1 MKDYKGIYH
10 NVEDNTKSYE
20 YGAHFKYSELYIA
33 LKNLQIKQ
41 QNGEAPLEENNNNLQ
56 KENENKEEIYREKKR
71 KKYRLK
77 SLKMDENNR
86 YFKTEANQKRNES
99 NELEIIED
107 EEEDIKKK
115 LRLRKSRLVTKVHLP
130 KISSN
135 NLISLGKNHLNT
147 ESNEKVK
154 VHQSYDFNN
163 MRRISFP
170 KIYSLYKE
178 NMQENANNNIIVET
192 QSIFDEKGGI
202 KIYKDS
208 NEKIPRKNGSNRKS
222 KNKIF
227 ESEDKIELLPK
238 SHKKKDR
245 LKSIFD
251 REKLIK
257 NSNLFLG
264 EKNNYT
270 NIDKSGIV
278 NNPIS
283 QQIYNLKKQIIGKK
297 NF

>member
-20 YGAHFKYSELYIA
+20 YGAHFKYSELYVA

-41 QNGEAPLEENNNNLQ
+41 QNEDTPLEENNNNLQ

-86 YFKTEANQKRNES
+86 YFKTEANKKRNEN

-107 EEEDIKKK
+107 EEDIKKK
-115 LRLRKSRLVTKVHLP
+115 LRRRKSRLVTKVHLP

>member
-1 MKDYKGIYH
+1 
-10 NVEDNTKSYE
+10 
-20 YGAHFKYSELYIA
+20 
-33 LKNLQIKQ
+33 
-41 QNGEAPLEENNNNLQ
+41 
-56 KENENKEEIYREKKR
+56 
-71 KKYRLK
+71 
-77 SLKMDENNR
+77 
-86 YFKTEANQKRNES
+86 
-99 NELEIIED
+99 
-107 EEEDIKKK
+107 
-115 LRLRKSRLVTKVHLP
+115 
-130 KISSN
+130 
-135 NLISLGKNHLNT
+135 
-147 ESNEKVK
+147 
-154 VHQSYDFNN
+154 
-163 MRRISFP
+163 
-170 KIYSLYKE
+170 
-178 NMQENANNNIIVET
+178 MQENANNNIIVET

>member
-1 MKDYKGIYH
+1 MKEYKGLYH
-10 NVEDNTKSYE
+10 NVEEKRKFYE
-20 YGAHFKYSELYIA
+20 YGAHFKYSELYYA
-33 LKNLQIKQ
+33 LKNLKLKQ
-41 QNGEAPLEENNNNLQ
+41 KNESPPFGENNNSSL
-56 KENENKEEIYREKKR
+56 ENDNKEEFSKEKKR
-71 KKYRLK
+71 KKYKLK
-77 SLKMDENNR
+77 TLNMEENNR
-86 YFKTEANQKRNES
+86 YLITDVEQKKNEG
-99 NELEIIED
+99 NELNIIE
-107 EEEDIKKK
+107 EEEGNERHSKK
-115 LRLRKSRLVTKVHLP
+115 RKNRFVTRSLDKIHLP

-227 ESEDKIELLPK
+227 DSEDKIELLPK

-264 EKNNYT
+264 
-270 NIDKSGIV
+270 
-278 NNPIS
+278 
-283 QQIYNLKKQIIGKK
+283 NL
-297 NF
+297 FFSYY